1 MSMSIAEI
9 HEAILAL
16 DLPDRVAVIQR
27 GLEALDDADC
37 NQQDDADVESAWR
50 EEFRRRINQI
60 EHGEVQLVTRE
71 ESDARV
77 AALLAE
83 LQR

>member
-1 MSMSIAEI
+1 MSIAEI

-27 GLEALDDADC
+27 GLEALDDADF

-77 AALLAE
+77 AALLTE

>member
-27 GLEALDDADC
+27 GLEEFDDADC

-50 EEFRRRINQI
+50 EEFRP
-60 EHGEVQLVTRE
+60 
-71 ESDARV
+71 SD
-77 AALLAE
+77 
-83 LQR
+83 QSD